1 MMLTTDLSLKE
12 DPAYQNYQHWGVLKE
27 NVNWTWIW
35 WIRPFLFYDLPSIL
49 VDLWEGLR
57 EDADF
62 RWKTIGFWV
71 PLIGLSIWLGF
82 WPLILLYWIVPMLW
96 LVPVIEYWTEVA
108 DHYELQTDGDTRDS
122 RGLFLGRFLRGHYDG
137 YHSMHHRYPRIPW
150 YNLKKATRDW
160 EDQKE
165 VEKVYGLAELFRIFT
180 RRKKQTG

>member
-71 PLIGLSIWLGF
+71 PLIGLSIRLGF